1 MVIKKV
7 NFISSWRDIKSGL
20 EETPNSEITVCNE
33 CGKDIFFD
41 ENRGL
46 LVCEECGLVHSEK
59 HIDNGPEWRA
69 FDAEQKKKRTRT
81 GAPMTYMIHDKG
93 LSTMIDWKNRDIFG
107 KEIPAKLRGQIY
119 RLRKWQSRIRVSDA
133 TERNLTFALSELDRM
148 ASNLDLQKNL
158 RECSAKIYRDAV
170 EAHLIRGR
178 SIEGVAAASLYAAC
192 RMYKVPRTLNEIAE
206 VARVDKKEIGR
217 SFRFISNELSMELNP
232 TKPIDF
238 LTRFISEL
246 GLTSKCQ
253 KMAKKIIRI
262 AEERGLTSGRGPT
275 GVCAAAIY
283 AACILSNERRTQRKI
298 ARISCVT
305 EVTVRNR
312 FSELVENLNLGISLK
327 KNNK

>member
-1 MVIKKV
+1 LERTKV
-7 NFISSWRDIKSGL
+7 NISS
-20 EETPNSEITVCNE
+20 ETLIIEKNTCSE
-33 CGKDIFFD
+33 CGESILFD

-46 LVCEECGLVHSEK
+46 LVCESCGLVHSEN
-59 HIDNGPEWRA
+59 HIDRGPEWRA
-69 FDAEQKKKRTRT
+69 FDADQRKKRTRT

-93 LSTMIDWKNRDIFG
+93 LSTMIDWKNKDFYGR
-107 KEIPAKLRGQIY
+107 EIPAKLRGQIY

-170 EAHLIRGR
+170 EKHLIRGR

-206 VARVDKKEIGR
+206 IARVNKKEIGR
-217 SFRFISNELSMELNP
+217 SFRFISNELNMNLNP
-232 TKPIDF
+232 TIASDF

-246 GLTSKCQ
+246 GLSTECQ
-253 KMAKKIIRI
+253 KIAKKIIKM
-262 AEERGLTSGRGPT
+262 AQERGLTSGRGPT
-275 GVCAAAIY
+275 GVCAASIY
-283 AACILSNERRTQRKI
+283 AATILTKEKRTQRKI
-298 ARISCVT
+298 ARVSQVT

-312 FSELVENLNLGISLK
+312 FSELVEFLNLGI
-327 KNNK
+327 

>member
-1 MVIKKV
+1 MEG
-7 NFISSWRDIKSGL
+7 S
-20 EETPNSEITVCNE
+20 VCPE
-33 CGKDIFFD
+33 CGNNVSFD
-41 ENRGL
+41 ENRGTI
-46 LVCEECGLVHSEK
+46 VCEKCGLVSSERY
-59 HIDNGPEWRA
+59 IDHGPEWRA
-69 FDAEQKKKRTRT
+69 FDADQKRKRTRT

-192 RMYKVPRTLNEIAE
+192 RMYKVPRTLNEVAD

-217 SFRFISNELSMELNP
+217 SYRFISRELRLNLNP
-232 TKPIDF
+232 TKPMDF

-246 GLTSKCQ
+246 KLSQRCEKV
-253 KMAKKIIRI
+253 AKKIIKV
-262 AEERGLTSGRGPT
+262 AERRGLTSGRGPT

-283 AACILSNERRTQRKI
+283 AASIISNEKRTQRKI
-298 ARISCVT
+298 AKISQVT

-312 FSELVENLNLGISLK
+312 FSELIENLPLGISQ
-327 KNNK
+327 

>member
-1 MVIKKV
+1 MK
-7 NFISSWRDIKSGL
+7 NDA
-20 EETPNSEITVCNE
+20 EQNHEICGE
-33 CGKDIFFD
+33 CGENILFD

-46 LVCEECGLVHSEK
+46 LVCEKCGLVHSEK
-59 HIDNGPEWRA
+59 HIDQGPEWRA
-69 FDAEQKKKRTRT
+69 FDSDQKKKRTRT

-93 LSTMIDWKNRDIFG
+93 LSTMIDWKNKDIFG
-107 KEIPAKLRGQIY
+107 KEISAKSRGQIY

-206 VARVDKKEIGR
+206 IARVNKKEIGR
-217 SFRFISNELSMELNP
+217 SYRFISKELELHLNP
-232 TKPIDF
+232 TKPLDF
-238 LTRFISEL
+238 LTRFVSEL
-246 GLTSKCQ
+246 ELSTDCHK
-253 KMAKKIIRI
+253 KAKKIIKM
-262 AEERGLTSGRGPT
+262 AELRGLTSGRGPT

-283 AACILSNERRTQRKI
+283 AASILAQERRTQRII
-298 ARISCVT
+298 AKVSQVT

-312 FSELVENLNLGISLK
+312 FQELIENLNLGIRK
-327 KNNK
+327 K

>member
-1 MVIKKV
+1 MESVSKKSL
-7 NFISSWRDIKSGL
+7 NNED
-20 EETPNSEITVCNE
+20 NSCSE
-33 CGKDIFFD
+33 CGKYIFFD

-46 LVCEECGLVHSEK
+46 LICEECGLVHLEK
-59 HIDNGPEWRA
+59 FIDRGPEWRA
-69 FDAEQKKKRTRT
+69 FDADQKKKRTRT
-81 GAPMTYMIHDKG
+81 GAPMTYLIHDKG
-93 LSTMIDWKNRDIFG
+93 LSTMIDWRNRDIFG

-148 ASNLDLQKNL
+148 ASNLELQKSL

-192 RMYKVPRTLNEIAE
+192 RMYKIPRTLNEIAE

-217 SFRFISNELSMELNP
+217 CFRYISNELQLNLNP

-246 GLTSKCQ
+246 ELPAKSQ
-253 KMAKKIIRI
+253 KVAKSIIRM
-262 AEERGLTSGRGPT
+262 AEDRGLTSGRGPT

-283 AACILSNERRTQRKI
+283 ASCILTNEKRTQRKI
-298 ARISCVT
+298 AHTSCVT

-312 FSELVENLNLGISLK
+312 FNELVENLNLGISLK
-327 KNNK
+327 KSQK

>member
-1 MVIKKV
+1 VKSLSEE
-7 NFISSWRDIKSGL
+7 NSSI
-20 EETPNSEITVCNE
+20 EEHLCSE

-59 HIDNGPEWRA
+59 HIDRGPEWRA
-69 FDAEQKKKRTRT
+69 FDADQKKKRTRT

-148 ASNLDLQKNL
+148 ASNLDLQKNV

-192 RMYKVPRTLNEIAE
+192 RMYKIPRTLNEIAE

-217 SFRFISNELSMELNP
+217 SFRFISNELDLNLNP
-232 TKPIDF
+232 TKPLDF
-238 LTRFISEL
+238 LNRFISEL
-246 GLTSKCQ
+246 ELTTECQ
-253 KMAKKIIRI
+253 KTAKAIIRI
-262 AEERGLTSGRGPT
+262 AEDRGLTSGRGPT

-283 AACILSNERRTQRKI
+283 ASCILSNERRTQRSI
-298 ARISCVT
+298 AKVSCVT

-312 FSELVENLNLGISLK
+312 FSELVDNLNLGISLK
-327 KNNK
+327 KNNKV